1 MAKKTNKTSHVMDL
15 LTNGASG
22 ETNEAAEGAAV
33 SADAAAGQE
42 KKGDVQSHTVSPK
55 KVTVVDEGSRN
66 DRLSQEILNKLSEE
80 LEADAAG
87 QTPEPAPDE
96 APLPAGSAPEA
107 VSEAPAKASP
117 AIEESAAEATVA
129 GTPAASDIPAA
140 TADTAPAATADA
152 APASA
157 EAPDMATP
165 DPAAAQTAPVSPSD
179 IGTSSAQAASQ
190 DADVSEKKTVQSII
204 PKSQLGE
211 RFEQKDYHFVNVME
225 LLLLRQDLN
234 SYLEQ
239 YNVCTC
245 DRCMADVCA
254 LVLTGLPA
262 KYVVTNKDSVSP
274 ILGYYESKFKIYMLT
289 ELIKAC
295 NKVRESPR
303 H

>member
-33 SADAAAGQE
+33 SSEAAAGQE

-87 QTPEPAPDE
+87 QPLEVSAGQSLPETPAPEPAATQE
-96 APLPAGSAPEA
+96 ASA
-107 VSEAPAKASP
+107 
-117 AIEESAAEATVA
+117 
-129 GTPAASDIPAA
+129 TPAAKAAPPAEENLASKEDAALAAASDTSAAAAPDIP
-140 TADTAPAATADA
+140 ADA

-157 EAPDMATP
+157 AAPDTEAGQQAAVSSSENQ
-165 DPAAAQTAPVSPSD
+165 PA
-179 IGTSSAQAASQ
+179 AQAALESA
-190 DADVSEKKTVQSII
+190 DAPAKKSTVQSII
-204 PKSQLGE
+204 PKSQLVE
-211 RFEQKDYHFVNVME
+211 RFEEKDYHFVNVME
-225 LLLLRQDLN
+225 LLLLRQDLD

-239 YNVCTC
+239 YNVCKC

-262 KYVVTNKDSVSP
+262 KYVVTSKDSVSP

-303 H
+303 HKL

>member
-1 MAKKTNKTSHVMDL
+1 MDL

-107 VSEAPAKASP
+107 VSEAPAEASP

-140 TADTAPAATADA
+140 PADA
-152 APASA
+152 APAAA
-157 EAPDMATP
+157 EAADMAAP

>member
-1 MAKKTNKTSHVMDL
+1 
-15 LTNGASG
+15 
-22 ETNEAAEGAAV
+22 
-33 SADAAAGQE
+33 
-42 KKGDVQSHTVSPK
+42 
-55 KVTVVDEGSRN
+55 
-66 DRLSQEILNKLSEE
+66 
-80 LEADAAG
+80 
-87 QTPEPAPDE
+87 
-96 APLPAGSAPEA
+96 
-107 VSEAPAKASP
+107 
-117 AIEESAAEATVA
+117 
-129 GTPAASDIPAA
+129 
-140 TADTAPAATADA
+140 
-152 APASA
+152 
-157 EAPDMATP
+157 MATP
-165 DPAAAQTAPVSPSD
+165 DPAAAQEAPVPPSD
-179 IGTSSAQAASQ
+179 IGTSSAQAALQ

>member
-33 SADAAAGQE
+33 SSEAAAGQE

-87 QTPEPAPDE
+87 QPLEVSAGQSLPETPAPEPA
-96 APLPAGSAPEA
+96 ATPEA
-107 VSEAPAKASP
+107 SATPAAKAAPP
-117 AIEESAAEATVA
+117 AEENLASIEDAALAAASDTSAAEA
-129 GTPAASDIPAA
+129 PDIP
-140 TADTAPAATADA
+140 ADA
-152 APASA
+152 APTSA
-157 EAPDMATP
+157 AAPDTEAGHQVAVSSSENQ
-165 DPAAAQTAPVSPSD
+165 PA
-179 IGTSSAQAASQ
+179 AQAALESA
-190 DADVSEKKTVQSII
+190 DAPAKKSTVQSII
-204 PKSQLGE
+204 PKSQLVE
-211 RFEQKDYHFVNVME
+211 RFEEKDYHFVNVME
-225 LLLLRQDLN
+225 LLLLRQDLD

-239 YNVCTC
+239 YNVCKC

-262 KYVVTNKDSVSP
+262 KYVVTSKDSVSP

-303 H
+303 HKL

>member
-1 MAKKTNKTSHVMDL
+1 MA
-15 LTNGASG
+15 A
-22 ETNEAAEGAAV
+22 
-33 SADAAAGQE
+33 
-42 KKGDVQSHTVSPK
+42 
-55 KVTVVDEGSRN
+55 
-66 DRLSQEILNKLSEE
+66 
-80 LEADAAG
+80 
-87 QTPEPAPDE
+87 
-96 APLPAGSAPEA
+96 
-107 VSEAPAKASP
+107 
-117 AIEESAAEATVA
+117 
-129 GTPAASDIPAA
+129 
-140 TADTAPAATADA
+140 
-152 APASA
+152 
-157 EAPDMATP
+157 P

-190 DADVSEKKTVQSII
+190 DADVSGAKTVQSII

>member
-140 TADTAPAATADA
+140 PADA

-165 DPAAAQTAPVSPSD
+165 DPAAAQEAPVPPSD